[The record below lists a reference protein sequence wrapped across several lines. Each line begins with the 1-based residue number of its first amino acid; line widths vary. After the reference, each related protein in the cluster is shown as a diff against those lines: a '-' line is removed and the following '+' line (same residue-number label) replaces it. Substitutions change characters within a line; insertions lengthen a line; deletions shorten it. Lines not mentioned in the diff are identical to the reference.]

1 MFTVKFM
8 GHTYVCRPEENLL
21 EAARKCHIPLPVGC
35 CSGGCGMCKVKVVEG
50 AFTLGICSKA
60 VLSDWDREA
69 NCVLACKTYPS
80 SDMEVTLES
89 I

>member
-1 MFTVKFM
+1 
-8 GHTYVCRPEENLL
+8 
-21 EAARKCHIPLPVGC
+21 
-35 CSGGCGMCKVKVVEG
+35 MCKVKVVEG

-60 VLSDWDREA
+60 VLSEWDREA